1 MKKVSCE
8 VIRDLLPL
16 YVDDAANQ
24 ETRELVQE
32 HLNTCPYCREE
43 LRMMRSLVTLP
54 PGEDTELV
62 LQTFRERQARQRRNK
77 KIAVISAVSAAALI
91 VLFCVSFCLW
101 YVQPRSWDTLTKERD
116 VDNMAASLL
125 QYYFRTYGPYG
136 EIDHGWDVWNMN
148 AEQAE
153 GAALEAVLDELRSGS
168 YRASLKNLVPKSIFP
183 LDGRISSVSYL
194 TLVFIWEAPGKENPT
209 ADNDWGS
216 LTVFDNGNVILDAW
230 MTGYHSHLYHTDSGL
245 YERLAPIIQ
254 EYGTFRE
261 D

>member
-32 HLNTCPYCREE
+32 HLNTCPYCRDE

-62 LQTFRERQARQRRNK
+62 LQTFRERQARRRRNK

-125 QYYFRTYGPYG
+125 QYYFRPYGPYG

-153 GAALEAVLDELRSGS
+153 GAALEAILDELRSGS

-230 MTGYHSHLYHTDSGL
+230 MTGYHSHLYYTDSGL